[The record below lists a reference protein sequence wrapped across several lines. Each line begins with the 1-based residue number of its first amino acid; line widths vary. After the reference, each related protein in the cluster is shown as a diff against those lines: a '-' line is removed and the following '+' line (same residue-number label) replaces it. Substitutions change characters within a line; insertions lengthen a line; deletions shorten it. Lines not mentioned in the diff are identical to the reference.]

1 MRDAFQIAPGNW
13 PCNNRLVA
21 TILVVDDERIILNL
35 CTSILKI
42 KGYTVLTAA
51 SGEQALQVLE
61 ESKAA
66 IDLALLDIMM
76 PGLNGIQLA
85 AQIRSANP
93 RIPVILMTGF
103 SLREIQEIIGKANP
117 YRIIW
122 KPFKAESLLQMIENA
137 LEGQDSV
144 TSGTGGT
151 HGPIE

>member
-1 MRDAFQIAPGNW
+1 M
-13 PCNNRLVA
+13 A

-51 SGEQALQVLE
+51 SGEEALRVLE
-61 ESKAA
+61 QSEAA

-85 AQIRSANP
+85 VQIRSAHP
-93 RIPVILMTGF
+93 ATPVILMTGF
-103 SLREIQEIIGKANP
+103 SLREIQEVIGEANS
-117 YRIIW
+117 YRIFW

-137 LEGQDSV
+137 LDGNTSV
-144 TSGTGGT
+144 ISGTGGT
-151 HGPIE
+151 PGAVE

>member
-1 MRDAFQIAPGNW
+1 
-13 PCNNRLVA
+13 
-21 TILVVDDERIILNL
+21 L

-42 KGYTVLTAA
+42 KGYTVVTAA
-51 SGEQALQVLE
+51 SGEEALRVLE
-61 ESKAA
+61 EREAA

-85 AQIRSANP
+85 AQIRSAHP

-137 LEGQDSV
+137 LEGQASV
-144 TSGTGGT
+144 TSGTGEN
-151 HGPIE
+151 HGSVE